1 MELVEIKDLVTAGK
15 RKQMAAAVQGALDAG
30 ATPDDILNCMVG
42 AMGDV
47 GEMFSRGEIFVPEML
62 MSAKAMSA
70 GMDVIKPLLAGEG
83 AENSGECI
91 IGTVKG
97 DLHDIGKNLVAT
109 MIEAAGFDLIDL
121 GVDVPIE
128 TFIQTIKDNPD
139 VKLVA
144 LSALLTSTMQS
155 MRDTAK
161 AINEIKGDYSFKLL
175 VGGAPITEAF
185 AEEVGADGYALDAGL
200 AAAKAKELCK

>member
-83 AENSGECI
+83 AENSGECKHVVYLVREI
-91 IGTVKG
+91 APSGPDYCRTCLLGKLRH
-97 DLHDIGKNLVAT
+97 DLRSRVCHREKYRI
-109 MIEAAGFDLIDL
+109 
-121 GVDVPIE
+121 
-128 TFIQTIKDNPD
+128 
-139 VKLVA
+139 
-144 LSALLTSTMQS
+144 LSH
-155 MRDTAK
+155 
-161 AINEIKGDYSFKLL
+161 
-175 VGGAPITEAF
+175 
-185 AEEVGADGYALDAGL
+185 
-200 AAAKAKELCK
+200 